1 MKTKT
6 FTLLLIVASL
16 LLASCHRT
24 AQGAQSNNPPVAE
37 LSWGETDIVA
47 VAFVGYCTSFEDFK
61 RTPAFANLKQRYGL
75 PDDVLCINR
84 KDEEGED
91 SSTDNELYLVIP
103 RDPNA
108 SVAVNDLPSE
118 RLIDPDADVYGPILY
133 KSEEG
138 TPFFIKCQSS
148 GGMTNAEIIIV
159 DNNKHELTY
168 RPQLS
173 TDDGSLMT
181 PGIVGSGE
189 GSVLDITQPLPTS
202 SLPRS
207 VECPGYPIMARIAQ
221 GRVFLDVQESF
232 GAVEDRAYALEG
244 ITGRCIGLFA
254 GEIGSDKLPFL
265 CLLMDDGGVEAFCL
279 NSISGFD
286 PNGDADFIS
295 SGRLPDLKDITG
307 FRQEGDAIQAVDK
320 SGGKHALRP
329 ILLPAPYRTLYRYAD
344 GKEYK
349 LLIYPDWKLE
359 CIVGSIEGG
368 TIEQHFGQVFQTK
381 ADAKSGQY
389 EFRYIMRSHTTFESG
404 EANPDIVEKTTPS
417 TDTGSF
423 RLTTKDGGKTYDFI
437 LLTGPVLLDIKR
449 GATVRFTTVPSDNDD
464 SM

>member
-1 MKTKT
+1 MKTSLL
-6 FTLLLIVASL
+6 TLLLG
-16 LLASCHRT
+16 LLALTATGCNRSN
-24 AQGAQSNNPPVAE
+24 AQGAQSNNPPAAE

-47 VAFVGYCTSFEDFK
+47 VAFVGYCTSFEDF
-61 RTPAFANLKQRYGL
+61 RATPAYAALKKRYAL
-75 PDDVLCINR
+75 PDDVPFINHTG
-84 KDEEGED
+84 DE
-91 SSTDNELYLVIP
+91 LFLVIP

-133 KSEEG
+133 KSESG
-138 TPFFIKCQSS
+138 TPFFVRCQSS
-148 GGMTNAEIIIV
+148 GGMMNLEIIIV
-159 DNNKHELTY
+159 DNNGRQLTY

-181 PGIVGSGE
+181 PGTVGPGE

-232 GAVEDRAYALEG
+232 GAVEDRAYTLEG

-329 ILLPAPYRTLYRYAD
+329 NLLPAPYRTLYHYAD

-368 TIEQHFGQVFQTK
+368 TIEQHFGQIFQTK

-404 EANPDIVEKTTPS
+404 DTNPDIVEKTTPS
-417 TDTGSF
+417 TDAGSF
-423 RLTTKDGGKTYDFI
+423 RLTTKDDGKTYDFI

-449 GATVRFTTVPSDNDD
+449 GAPVRFTTVPSDNDD